1 MEEPEQE
8 REAGTESPKG
18 CGARGAAPRRLFSRP
33 ASPKGPR
40 QSGQGRFTGTLRGL
54 PPPPLGPPARPRPP
68 PPAVAATASPSPP
81 RPLELSLRA
90 ASDQRPPRTRLSTA
104 NGRPGPDT
112 SHAAELEADASPT
125 SLSARPT
132 PSSARATPP
141 PLTKLPSDSTTALPT
156 RVPPTCWRSNR
167 KSCYPRPSAF
177 EWAAPPAARAA
188 SAHGHLGVVVLLP
201 EPLFLLLRTGGFDSR
216 ILEYHFSAPD

>member
-18 CGARGAAPRRLFSRP
+18 CGARGAAPQWLASRP

-40 QSGQGRFTGTLRGL
+40 QRGQGRFFTGTLRGL
-54 PPPPLGPPARPRPP
+54 PPPLGPPARPRPP

-81 RPLELSLRA
+81 RPLEPSLRA

-112 SHAAELEADASPT
+112 SHAAELEGDASPT
-125 SLSARPT
+125 FLSVRYTRLRAGHAPAADKAPERLNRRPAYAG
-132 PSSARATPP
+132 PAH
-141 PLTKLPSDSTTALPT
+141 LL
-156 RVPPTCWRSNR
+156 
-167 KSCYPRPSAF
+167 AF
-177 EWAAPPAARAA
+177 EQE
-188 SAHGHLGVVVLLP
+188 VL
-201 EPLFLLLRTGGFDSR
+201 
-216 ILEYHFSAPD
+216 